1 MRTQRVAVVIA
12 LIVTLSGSAG
22 LAIRAADISGTWSF
36 SVDVGETHG
45 DPTFVFI
52 ADQGDGHRRIR
63 RSFQGYG
70 DVGCDQEVTRVTAP

>member
-1 MRTQRVAVVIA
+1 MIA

-45 DPTFVFI
+45 DPTFVFKQ
-52 ADQGDGHRRIR
+52 QGEKLTGT
-63 RSFQGYG
+63 
-70 DVGCDQEVTRVTAP
+70 VTSLQSHLQWNY